1 VIGPGPT
8 QTPRV
13 INILGFPPCGVADTT
28 NLSSSGRS
36 SMTVAQA
43 ASYLGITAE
52 AVRARIQ
59 RGTLEHTREG
69 KTVYVFLP
77 RDRTQHDGRHD
88 DQGNGRHDG
97 NRTQQHD
104 DRHDGDRTALVE
116 DLREQDGYL
125 RGVIE
130 TRDRELEGRAEELA
144 EMRRIVAAL
153 TQRIPELPAPEPR
166 ESPQTPSE
174 HQDNGTVHPDDGG
187 AEKPSWFRRFFG
199 FE

>member
-1 VIGPGPT
+1 M
-8 QTPRV
+8 QHHDAQH
-13 INILGFPPCGVADTT
+13 NADMAD
-28 NLSSSGRS
+28 LSSSDRR
-36 SMTVAQA
+36 MTVAQA

-69 KTVYVFLP
+69 KTVYVLLP

-88 DQGNGRHDG
+88 DQGNDRHDSD
-97 NRTQQHD
+97 RTQQHD
-104 DRHDGDRTALVE
+104 GHHDGDRTALVE
-116 DLREQDGYL
+116 DLREQVGYL

-130 TRDRELEGRAEELA
+130 TRDRELESRAEELA

-166 ESPQTPSE
+166 ESRESA
-174 HQDNGTVHPDDGG
+174 HWRSPDGIG
-187 AEKPSWFRRFFG
+187 KEEEKRKTRRSWWARVFLRPEG
-199 FE
+199 EET